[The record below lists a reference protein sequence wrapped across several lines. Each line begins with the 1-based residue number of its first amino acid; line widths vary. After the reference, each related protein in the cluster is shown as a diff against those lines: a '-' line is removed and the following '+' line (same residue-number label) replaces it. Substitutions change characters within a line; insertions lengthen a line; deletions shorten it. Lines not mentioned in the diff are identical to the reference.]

1 MHTWKYCDYF
11 GLEPRGQNFENMIH
25 TYVVK
30 IWFTRMLWSGDGW
43 SMIRISSCDGWIS
56 AVGEVASHFVYF
68 TSLLSF
74 ALSGRIQSKLCYR
87 EEFDRCKIHR
97 MDNSCL
103 ELTWYLW
110 GICGSCAA
118 NGGSATMNSW
128 DYPDEI
134 AVGEVLLRNYE
145 LDSVTVSLV
154 D

>member
-1 MHTWKYCDYF
+1 MSYAHVKILPIFWFRDQ
-11 GLEPRGQNFENMIH
+11 GVRIS
-25 TYVVK
+25 K
-30 IWFTRMLWSGDGW
+30 IWFTRMLKNGWSDDGW

-56 AVGEVASHFVYF
+56 AVGEVAWHFIYF

-118 NGGSATMNSW
+118 NCGSTTMNSW